1 MKLLNQYRG
10 LSILYLTSAL
20 VLTVILV
27 LLAGCEK
34 SELPANTTEQEKST
48 VPTPSKTE
56 ESNKGEAK
64 SELEGLKLTTEE
76 MKTAGVQIITLEEQE
91 VKDEIVVTA
100 SIQAN
105 QDKLAHVAPRVA
117 GKVIRVMA
125 NLGDKV
131 KANQPLALIDSIEV
145 GEAQSSYA
153 QAVTEQNLAKASME
167 RADKLYAEQVIP
179 QKDYLRV
186 QADFEK
192 AKAVLRAAND
202 KRQALGIAGSSSAAG
217 SNTSVYS
224 VSIPFAG
231 TIIEKDA
238 VLGELAQS
246 DKTLFSIADLST
258 VWIETKLYEKD
269 LGKIKLGAPALISTA
284 AYPGETFKG
293 KITYISSISDKDT
306 HTVGARVEV
315 PNLDGR
321 LKLDMFATAAIS
333 TNTSTKA
340 LSLPEEAVVL
350 IQGQSTVFV
359 QKEDSFEPR
368 AVDLGEKLRNRVILK
383 SGISAGEKVVVSGA
397 YALKAKM
404 LKSQIS
410 AE

>member
-1 MKLLNQYRG
+1 MKLLNQYQG
-10 LSILYLTSAL
+10 LSNLYLSNAL
-20 VLTVILV
+20 LITLMIA

-34 SELPANTTEQEKST
+34 RELPANATEQEKT
-48 VPTPSKTE
+48 TLPNPAKTE
-56 ESNKGEAK
+56 KSNNGEAK
-64 SELEGLKLTTEE
+64 SEQDGLKLTAEE

-117 GKVIRVMA
+117 GKVIKVMA

-153 QAVTEQNLAKASME
+153 QAVAEQNLAKTSME
-167 RADKLYAEQVIP
+167 RADKLYVDQVIP

-192 AKAVLRAAND
+192 AKAVLRAATD
-202 KRQALGIAGSSSAAG
+202 KRRALGLVGQSSSGNAG
-217 SNTSVYS
+217 ASVFS
-224 VSIPFAG
+224 VSNPFAG
-231 TIIEKDA
+231 TVIEKNA

-269 LGKIKLGAPALISTA
+269 LGKIKLGSLALISTA

-293 KITYISSISDKDT
+293 KITYISSSLDKDT
-306 HTVGARVEV
+306 HTISARVEL
-315 PNLDGR
+315 PNVDGR

-333 TNTSTKA
+333 SNTSTKA
-340 LSLPEEAVVL
+340 LVLPEEAVVL

-359 QKEDSFEPR
+359 QKEDGFEPR
-368 AVDLGEKLRNRVILK
+368 PVDLGEKLRNQVILK
-383 SGISAGEKVVVSGA
+383 SGVATGEKIVVSGA

>member
-1 MKLLNQYRG
+1 MKLFHHDR
-10 LSILYLTSAL
+10 SLTSHAL
-20 VLTVILV
+20 LSALALTLMMLAV
-27 LLAGCEK
+27 AGCKK
-34 SELPANTTEQEKST
+34 SESPAVTSKQEKMATST
-48 VPTPSKTE
+48 QDEQSGKIETE
-56 ESNKGEAK
+56 TAQAVIRLSA
-64 SELEGLKLTTEE
+64 EE
-76 MKTAGVQIITLEEQE
+76 INTMGVQVMTLEARE
-91 VKDEIVVTA
+91 VKDDIVVTA

-117 GKVIRVMA
+117 GKVIKVMA

-131 KANQPLALIDSIEV
+131 KAGQALALIDSIEI

-153 QAVTEQNLAKASME
+153 QAVTEQNLAQTSME

-179 QKDYLRV
+179 QKDYLRI

-202 KRQALGIAGSSSAAG
+202 KRQALGIVGQSGATGA
-217 SNTSVYS
+217 NSVYA

-284 AYPGETFKG
+284 AYPGETFFG
-293 KITYISSISDKDT
+293 KITYISSMFDKET
-306 HTVGARVEV
+306 HTVSARVEV
-315 PNLDGR
+315 PNSDGR
-321 LKLDMFATAAIS
+321 LKLGMFATAAIS
-333 TNTSTKA
+333 TNTSTRG
-340 LSLPEEAVVL
+340 LTLPEESVVL

-359 QKEDSFEPR
+359 QKEAGFEPR
-368 AVDLGEKLRNRVILK
+368 AVDLGEKLRNDVTVK
-383 SGISAGEKVVVSGA
+383 SGIAAGEKVVVSGA

>member
-1 MKLLNQYRG
+1 MKLLNQYQG
-10 LSILYLTSAL
+10 LSNLYLSSAL
-20 VLTVILV
+20 TLTLMAV

-34 SELPANTTEQEKST
+34 RELPANATEQEKT
-48 VPTPSKTE
+48 TAPTPAKTE
-56 ESNKGEAK
+56 KSNNGEAK
-64 SELEGLKLTTEE
+64 SEQDGLKLTAEE

-117 GKVIRVMA
+117 GKVIKVMA

-153 QAVTEQNLAKASME
+153 QAVAEQNLAKTSME
-167 RADKLYAEQVIP
+167 RADKLYVDQVIP

-192 AKAVLRAAND
+192 AKAVLRAATD
-202 KRQALGIAGSSSAAG
+202 KRRALGLVGQSSSGNAG
-217 SNTSVYS
+217 ASVFS
-224 VSIPFAG
+224 VSNPFAG
-231 TIIEKDA
+231 TVIEKNA

-284 AYPGETFKG
+284 AYPDETFKG
-293 KITYISSISDKDT
+293 KITYISSVSDKDT

-359 QKEDSFEPR
+359 QKEGSFEPR